1 MATGPFEILIVEADA
16 ASRRSLRDC
25 LAGRPFAITECGSL
39 AEAESLVPGGRF
51 DAVAMALDL
60 PDAARAVEGAVHA
73 DTGGA
78 VAVTRLR
85 DLAPGIAVIGLAT
98 LADRL
103 AGVDA
108 MERGAEDYL
117 VKEQYEPLLVERS
130 LLVAI
135 DRRRRLSELERVQEQ
150 WRRHA
155 LFFASV
161 SDAIVVADNDDCIT
175 DCNPAAE
182 RVFGF
187 SRAEMIG
194 RTPEIFRSGLDHPR
208 LRAEILGAVRRE
220 GRWFGEIP
228 FVRKDGTPGVN
239 EALVVPIHDAEGR
252 IVGTFGANRDVT
264 ERRRLEEDLRHAQ
277 ALEAVGRL
285 AGGVAHDFNN
295 LLTTI
300 LGYSDVMMQDLAE
313 GDPLRSSVRE
323 IRRAGER
330 AASLTR
336 QLLAFG
342 RRQVFATQVVD
353 LNAVVG
359 KAAERMR
366 RAAGESVE
374 VLLDLDPARTLG
386 VRLDETLL
394 EQLLLNL
401 AANSVD
407 AMPRGGRV
415 LMTTRAV
422 HVGIDGEGP
431 SGPRPGDYAELR
443 FEDTGVGMDAE
454 TRRHLFEPFFS
465 TKEKGVGRGLGLASV
480 YGTVTQVGGHIGVA
494 SAPGAGT
501 SFRILLPRAAERP
514 SGEHQLAHLVRR
526 DEPAPE
532 PGGSEAILLVEDDPM
547 VRRLAHD
554 VLAGR
559 GYSVVD
565 AVSAEQALGLLATVP
580 GGVDVLVTDLFLS
593 GASGID
599 LAQEFY
605 RRCPAGRVVLMSGY
619 ADEEA
624 LQAGMPGAAGY
635 LQKPFTAD
643 QLARRVRRA
652 LDSAPGR

>member
-1 MATGPFEILIVEADA
+1 VAPPSTGSFDLLIVEADGV
-16 ASRRSLRDC
+16 SRQALGNC
-25 LAGRPFAITECGSL
+25 LEGRPFAVTACGSL
-39 AEAESLVPGGRF
+39 AEAEAWIRTRRF
-51 DAVAMALDL
+51 DAAAVALDL
-60 PDAARAVEGAVHA
+60 PDAVVASSEA
-73 DTGGA
+73 GGA
-78 VAVTRLR
+78 IAVTRLR
-85 DLAPGIAVIGLAT
+85 ELAPAIAVVGLAT

-103 AGVDA
+103 VGVDA

-117 VKEQYEPLLVERS
+117 VKEQYEPRLVERS
-130 LLVAI
+130 LLLAI
-135 DRRRRLSELERVQEQ
+135 DRRRTLSELEAVQEQ

-161 SDAIVVADNDDCIT
+161 SDAIVVADNDDRIT

-187 SRAEMIG
+187 TRAEMIG

-208 LRAEILGAVRRE
+208 LRDEILSAVRRE

-239 EALVVPIHDAEGR
+239 EALVVPIRDAEGR

-264 ERRRLEEDLRHAQ
+264 QRRRLEEDLRHAQ

-330 AASLTR
+330 AAALTR

-342 RRQVFATQVVD
+342 RRQVFAAQVVD

-366 RAAGESVE
+366 RAAGEGVE
-374 VLLDLDPARTLG
+374 VLLDLDPAPTLG

-401 AANSVD
+401 AANAVD
-407 AMPRGGRV
+407 AMPRGGRL

-422 HVGIDGEGP
+422 RLTVDAGGP
-431 SGPRPGDYAELR
+431 TGARPGDYAELR
-443 FEDTGVGMDAE
+443 FEDTGIGMDTE

-480 YGTVTQVGGHIGVA
+480 YGTVTQVGGHIEVE

-501 SFRILLPRAAERP
+501 SFRILLPRAPERP
-514 SGEHQLAHLVRR
+514 SGEHQAAKLARR
-526 DEPAPE
+526 EAALPARE
-532 PGGSEAILLVEDDPM
+532 PGGSEAILLVEDDAM
-547 VRRLAHD
+547 VRRLARD
-554 VLAGR
+554 VLVGR
-559 GYSVVD
+559 GYTVLE
-565 AVSAEQALGLLATVP
+565 AVSAEEALTTLAAAT
-580 GGVDVLVTDLFLS
+580 GGVDVLLTDLFLS

-599 LAQEFY
+599 LAQEFS

-652 LDSAPGR
+652 LDSAAHR

>member
-1 MATGPFEILIVEADA
+1 LALPSIGPFDLLIVEADR
-16 ASRRSLRDC
+16 ASRQTLIQSLE
-25 LAGRPFAITECGSL
+25 GRPFVVAACGSL
-39 AEAESLVPGGRF
+39 AEARERLAGRGF
-51 DAVAMALDL
+51 DAVAVALDL
-60 PDAARAVEGAVHA
+60 PDG
-73 DTGGA
+73 GGA
-78 VAVTRLR
+78 AAVSSVR
-85 DLAPGIAVIGLAT
+85 DAAPAVAVIGLAT

-117 VKEQYEPLLVERS
+117 VKEQYEPRLVERS

-135 DRRRRLSELERVQEQ
+135 DRRRTLGGLERVQEQ

-194 RTPEIFRSGLDHPR
+194 QTPEIFRSGLDHPR
-208 LRAEILGAVRRE
+208 LRAEILAAVRRE

-228 FVRKDGTPGVN
+228 FVRKDGTPGIN
-239 EALVVPIHDAEGR
+239 EALVVPIRDSEGR

-264 ERRRLEEDLRHAQ
+264 ERRRLEEDLRQAQ

-330 AASLTR
+330 AAALTR

-342 RRQVFATQVVD
+342 RRQVFAAQVVD

-359 KAAERMR
+359 KAAERVR
-366 RAAGESVE
+366 RAAGENVD
-374 VLLDLDPARTLG
+374 VALDLDPAPALG
-386 VRLDETLL
+386 VRLDEALL

-415 LMTTRAV
+415 LITTRAV
-422 HVGIDGEGP
+422 RISGDEEGRP
-431 SGPRPGDYAELR
+431 GPRPGDYAELR
-443 FEDTGVGMDAE
+443 FEDTGEGMDAE

-465 TKEKGVGRGLGLASV
+465 TKEKGLGRGLGLASV
-480 YGTVTQVGGHIGVA
+480 YGTVTQAGGHIDVA

-501 SFRILLPRAAERP
+501 SFRILLPRAVERP
-514 SGEHQLAHLVRR
+514 SGEIQLARLVRR
-526 DEPAPE
+526 GTAESRPE
-532 PGGSEAILLVEDDPM
+532 PGGSEAVLLVEDDPM
-547 VRRLAHD
+547 VRRLARD
-554 VLAGR
+554 VLAAR
-559 GYSVVD
+559 GYLVFE
-565 AVSAEQALGLLATVP
+565 AISAEQALTLLGNAP
-580 GGVDVLVTDLFLS
+580 GGIDVLLTDLFLS

-599 LAQEFY
+599 LAQEFN
-605 RRCPAGRVVLMSGY
+605 RRCPNGRVVLMSGY

-635 LQKPFTAD
+635 LQKPFTAE

-652 LDSAPGR
+652 LDSTPGR